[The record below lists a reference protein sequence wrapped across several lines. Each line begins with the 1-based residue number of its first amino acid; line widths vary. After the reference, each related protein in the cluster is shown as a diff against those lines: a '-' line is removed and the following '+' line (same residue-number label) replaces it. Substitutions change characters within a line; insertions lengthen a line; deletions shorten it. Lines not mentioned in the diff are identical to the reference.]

1 LVKVNCSHTF
11 TATKIEREIVAAL
24 EGTCLSPISALVTIQ
39 DQKLHLQVRVSN
51 QNGSKIIEKESIF
64 LPEEESDALLQ
75 FKIELLADG
84 AKELIQT

>member
-1 LVKVNCSHTF
+1 
-11 TATKIEREIVAAL
+11 
-24 EGTCLSPISALVTIQ
+24 VTIQ
-39 DQKLHLQVRVSN
+39 NQKLHLQVRVSN
-51 QNGSKIIEKESIF
+51 QNGSKIIEKESTF